1 MRTHVAGVGRNRCA
15 AMFNRVVQPTGAA
28 AHLAAIAQ
36 IVCAGGCQRYRALEM
51 AYRKFVL
58 LAVSGDCAK
67 QIPRLMLLRIVARDF
82 VGNRLRRREIVG
94 IESPRGLAHRRCARP
109 GGLRDF
115 RLPLLIA
122 SVLAEKLLQ
131 HLFQHVKRSPE
142 AMRRSINHR
151 VGGR

>member
-1 MRTHVAGVGRNRCA
+1 
-15 AMFNRVVQPTGAA
+15 
-28 AHLAAIAQ
+28 
-36 IVCAGGCQRYRALEM
+36 
-51 AYRKFVL
+51 
-58 LAVSGDCAK
+58 
-67 QIPRLMLLRIVARDF
+67 
-82 VGNRLRRREIVG
+82 
-94 IESPRGLAHRRCARP
+94 
-109 GGLRDF
+109 LRDF

>member
-1 MRTHVAGVGRNRCA
+1 
-15 AMFNRVVQPTGAA
+15 MFNRVVQPTGAA

-94 IESPRGLAHRRCARP
+94 IESPRGLAHCRCARTAT
-109 GGLRDF
+109 GNIVEFALARCSSMAE
-115 RLPLLIA
+115 RQLPNFCA
-122 SVLAEKLLQ
+122 
-131 HLFQHVKRSPE
+131 R
-142 AMRRSINHR
+142 
-151 VGGR
+151 G